1 MELIN
6 DTPYPALMFK
16 TGLDNDKFA
25 MSVAVRIT
33 YDIAEDGNAVVSQNQ
48 EWKLSRQ
55 LWESEY
61 GAIESDDVFRR
72 GGVDILI
79 LGSAK
84 SPNSVPVQSMEVS
97 VKHNNKTINKV
108 VVFGDRFWTKSFL
121 GMEISTPKP
130 FTVMPVTLVNAYG
143 GQADWDGI
151 KIPFGN
157 NPQGKGY
164 HYAKEDYVGKALPNV
179 ENPDKLIRKYT
190 DQPDPAG
197 VACLPQLCEIHMRNN
212 VFFDKEGQ
220 IEKLDPKFFNT
231 AFPSMI
237 VDKIKEGDTITVTGM
252 SDKLFLFKVP
262 TQKVSM
268 KTTLGE
274 KEILNEMYV
283 EQIGIITEKNQ
294 AFITYRCPINY
305 TLIPLEIR
313 TCTISI

>member
-6 DTPYPALMFK
+6 HTPYPALMFK
-16 TGLDNDKFA
+16 TGLDDDKFA

-33 YDIAEDGNAVVSQNQ
+33 YDIAENGNAAVSNKQ
-48 EWKLSRQ
+48 EWTLSRQ
-55 LWESEY
+55 LWQSEY
-61 GAIESDDVFRR
+61 GSIESDDVFRR
-72 GGVDILI
+72 GGVDVLI

-84 SPNSVPVQSMEVS
+84 APNAVPVNSMEVA
-97 VKHNNKTINKV
+97 VKHNNKTINKII
-108 VVFGDRFWTKSFL
+108 VFGDRFWKKTML
-121 GMEISTPKP
+121 GMEITTPKP
-130 FTVMPVTLVNAYG
+130 FTVMPVTLANAYG
-143 GQADWDGI
+143 GQADWDGV

-157 NPQGKGY
+157 NPEGKGY

-179 ENPDKLIRKYT
+179 EDPDRLIRKYT
-190 DQPDPAG
+190 DQPDPTG

-237 VDKIKEGDTITVTGM
+237 IDEIKDGDSITVIGM
-252 SDKLFLFKVP
+252 SDKPLLLKVP
-262 TQKVSM
+262 TQKILM

-274 KEILNEMYV
+274 KEMLNEMYI
-283 EQIGIITEKNQ
+283 EQIGIITDKNQ

-313 TCTISI
+313 KCEISI